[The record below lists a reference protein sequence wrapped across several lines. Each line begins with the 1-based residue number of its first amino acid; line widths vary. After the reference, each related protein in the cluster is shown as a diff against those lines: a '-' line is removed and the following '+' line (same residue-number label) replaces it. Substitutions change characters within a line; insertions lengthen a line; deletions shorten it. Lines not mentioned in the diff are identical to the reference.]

1 MIARTNTERARE
13 LRRNE
18 SDAEHRLWLL
28 LRSRRLDRFKFRRQ
42 HAIGPYIVDFVC
54 IAQGLVIELDGGQH
68 AAQADYDARRTL
80 YLEARH
86 FRVVR
91 FWNDVVLRE
100 PEAVV
105 DVILA
110 ALSQPPHPSPLPT
123 GERE

>member
-1 MIARTNTERARE
+1 MTARTNIARARD

-18 SDAEHRLWLL
+18 SDAERQLWTI
-28 LRSRRLDRFKFRRQ
+28 LRSRQLESYKFRRQ
-42 HAIGPYIVDFVC
+42 HTIGPYIVDFVC
-54 IAQGLVIELDGGQH
+54 LANGLVIELDGGQH
-68 AAQADYDARRTL
+68 AVQATRDARRTN

-86 FRVVR
+86 FRVIR

-100 PEAVV
+100 AEAVV
-105 DVILA
+105 NVILA